1 MSVAPSVIWLLH
13 NNARKCLSH
22 TGNNYVKLLLL
33 KVVLQATE
41 SQGVYHA
48 LLAYFGTDWLMFCL
62 FFYKHWHDVISHVLL
77 LISDCIYLILTPGI
91 SCQAKLN
98 WTEDVLPFY
107 YDCVYKAKQQR
118 RQAFA
123 SYNKG
128 FNSHTHQSSIGIKWP
143 IKHDIAALRPCNLP
157 ISMCSES
164 VDFKLHTCFFLNC
177 VDRPTETRLLLSKYS
192 HHFWHRKNG

>member
-1 MSVAPSVIWLLH
+1 
-13 NNARKCLSH
+13 
-22 TGNNYVKLLLL
+22 
-33 KVVLQATE
+33 
-41 SQGVYHA
+41 
-48 LLAYFGTDWLMFCL
+48 MFF
-62 FFYKHWHDVISHVLL
+62 FFYKHWHDVISHVPL

-91 SCQAKLN
+91 SCQAQPN

-118 RQAFA
+118 TQAFA

-164 VDFKLHTCFFLNC
+164 VDFKLHTCFLNC
-177 VDRPTETRLLLSKYS
+177 VDRPTKTRLLLSKYIILAQEEWVKTGFCNGNVCDQKDLDS
-192 HHFWHRKNG
+192 IGLMTKNYLNEAELCRSSSLLSL

>member
-1 MSVAPSVIWLLH
+1 MSVAPSVIHLLDLLWFLH

-41 SQGVYHA
+41 SQGVLSLSCTAH
-48 LLAYFGTDWLMFCL
+48 LFWHWLAYVF
-62 FFYKHWHDVISHVLL
+62 FFYKHWHDVISHVPL

-91 SCQAKLN
+91 SCHTKLN

-164 VDFKLHTCFFLNC
+164 VDFKLDTCFFKLC
-177 VDRPTETRLLLSKYS
+177 WQAD
-192 HHFWHRKNG
+192 